1 MNGRRDSSVIEE
13 SLRPFF
19 HIRVGQNPARVLFPR
34 TAGQDTRK
42 TGWLTPAGRSIFQA
56 TEMRIRQGKIN
67 GALSRIPK
75 AGNTDAPERG
85 LEGKAI
91 RSSAPCGAIM
101 PHIMPIAFAS
111 LSLRSF
117 SSCSKPL
124 FLYWVSCPLI

>member
-13 SLRPFF
+13 SLRPLF
-19 HIRVGQNPARVLFPR
+19 HIRAGQNPPRVCFRALLDRILEKRGGRAPV
-34 TAGQDTRK
+34 
-42 TGWLTPAGRSIFQA
+42 GRSVFQA
-56 TEMRIRQGKIN
+56 TGMRIRQGKIN

-101 PHIMPIAFAS
+101 PQIMPIAFAS
-111 LSLRSF
+111 FSLRSF